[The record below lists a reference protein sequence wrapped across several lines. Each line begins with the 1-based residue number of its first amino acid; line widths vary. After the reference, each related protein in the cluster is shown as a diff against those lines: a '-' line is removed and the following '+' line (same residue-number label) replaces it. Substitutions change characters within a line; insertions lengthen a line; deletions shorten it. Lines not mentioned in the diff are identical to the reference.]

1 MASFAAGVLTR
12 RAWAKVNLALS
23 VGPPQPPGS
32 PKPGWHPI
40 CTWMHAIDLADDL
53 TVETAA
59 ETRYELA
66 WAADAPRPSAIDWPN
81 ERDLAVR
88 AHRLLESHAGRAL
101 PIHLRLAKRIPV
113 GGGLGGGSADA
124 AAVLQAVNA
133 LYQLGLLTGTL
144 RTLSQSLGSDVA
156 FFIDQVPADTAPRPA
171 IVSGFG
177 DRVERLPARRADA
190 LLLILPAFGCA
201 TPGVYSAYDAAPHPL
216 RGPEVRALAAAP
228 GPPTGLFND
237 LETPAAAVAPAL
249 APLRAAVS
257 AAIGRP
263 LHMTGS
269 GSTLFA
275 ITTSRDEARALAT
288 RASAIP
294 GITAI
299 PSRLV

>member
-1 MASFAAGVLTR
+1 MPTLTR
-12 RAWAKVNLALS
+12 RAWAKINLALS

-32 PKPGWHPI
+32 PRPGWHPI
-40 CTWMHAIDLADDL
+40 CTWMHAIDLFDDL
-53 TVETAA
+53 TVEAAA
-59 ETRYELA
+59 ESRYELA
-66 WAADAPRPSAIDWPN
+66 WAEDAPRISPIDWPI
-81 ERDLAVR
+81 EKDLAVR
-88 AHRLLESHAGRAL
+88 AHRLLESHAGRPL

-113 GGGLGGGSADA
+113 GGGLGGGSSDA
-124 AAVLQAVNA
+124 AAVLQSVNA
-133 LYQLGLLTGTL
+133 LYRLGLLTGTL

-156 FFIDQVPADTAPRPA
+156 FFIDEAGGHPAPDTPPRPA

-177 DRVERLPARRADA
+177 DRVERLPARRADS
-190 LLLILPAFGCA
+190 LLLIVPAFGCP
-201 TPGVYSAYDAAPHPL
+201 TPAVYSAYDAAPHPL
-216 RGPEVRALAAAP
+216 LGPEVRALAALP

-237 LETPAAAVAPAL
+237 LETPAAGVASAL

-257 AAIGRP
+257 AAIGLP

-275 ITTSRDEARALAT
+275 ITASRDEALELA
-288 RASAIP
+288 RGAAAVP